1 MYSVEVT
8 NGPGSTLIAKSK
20 DAQILI
26 GLDGKSITPPDCLLA
41 SLGACVGVY
50 IRKYAQGAK
59 LHLENFSIKVSGQ
72 FPQEPPA
79 CFREINIDIDLKGA
93 NLDERRIKALTEFIK
108 NCPVHNSLEVKPL
121 IQMQIL

>member
-20 DAQILI
+20 DAEIQI

-50 IRKYAQGAK
+50 IRKYVQGAK
-59 LHLENFSIKVSGQ
+59 LPLENFSIKVSGQ

-79 CFREINIDIDLKGA
+79 CFREINIDIDLKA
-93 NLDERRIKALTEFIK
+93 AALDERRRKALAEFIK
-108 NCPVHNSLEVKPL
+108 NCPVHNSLEAKPL
-121 IQMQIL
+121 IRMQIL

>member
-20 DAQILI
+20 DAQIQI

-59 LHLENFSIKVSGQ
+59 LPLENFSIKVSGQ
-72 FPQEPPA
+72 FSQEPPA
-79 CFREINIDIDLKGA
+79 CFKEISIDIDLKGA
-93 NLDERRIKALTEFIK
+93 ELDERRKKALLGFIK
-108 NCPVHNSLEVKPL
+108 NCPVHNTLEVKPRVD
-121 IQMQIL
+121 IAIA

>member
-20 DAQILI
+20 DAQISI

-50 IRKYAQGAK
+50 IRKYIQGAK
-59 LHLENFSIKVSGQ
+59 LPLENFSIKVCGQ

-79 CFREINIDIDLKGA
+79 VFREIRIDIDLKGA
-93 NLDERRIKALTEFIK
+93 ELDERRKKALLEFVK
-108 NCPVHNSLEVKPL
+108 NCPVHNTLEVKPQVE
-121 IQMQIL
+121 IKIS